1 MEGIAP
7 GGSAVFEFGPEGYRG
22 AVGRAILEERER
34 NQRRIPHPD
43 ESLGTFLADRFLPC
57 EAGLRSMYYDFRR
70 KVIFVPSSEGGVL
83 KQVSLRHQ
91 IDVEVRRM

>member
-1 MEGIAP
+1 
-7 GGSAVFEFGPEGYRG
+7 
-22 AVGRAILEERER
+22 
-34 NQRRIPHPD
+34 
-43 ESLGTFLADRFLPC
+43 LADRFLPC

-91 IDVEVRRM
+91 IEVKVRRM